1 MEEIYHIPA
10 MLKETIE
17 GLAIKPNGV
26 YVDVTFGGGG
36 HSRAILG
43 ELHGIKNE
51 KLKIKNEVNGGNYAA
66 EQDKEKSAAEY
77 HREQDK
83 EEGSRISS
91 GGMDDVENAELKPRE
106 QNEEKNTAEYSREQ
120 DKGEGS
126 RMISGGKEE
135 EKKEKEAEIEKGGRL
150 FSFDQDIE
158 AYENSKLKIQNS
170 KLGNNNSQL
179 EDNQSLFVDNPRW
192 TFVHS
197 NFRYLRNWMDYYGVK
212 EIDGLLADL
221 GVSFHHF
228 DCPERG
234 FSFRFSAPL
243 DMRMNQTAKRTAAD
257 IVNGY
262 SEEELAKLFWL
273 YGELKN
279 GRGIARNICKARS
292 QKPIL
297 RTEELVAA
305 AMNMPL
311 AKLTGTEQGATQGE
325 EEGNPPRL
333 ADVRE
338 LEIPT
343 QYKKDLARLFQALRI
358 EVNDE
363 MGALR
368 EMLVA
373 ARDLL
378 KPGGRIAILTYH
390 SLEDRLVKNFL
401 RSGNLEGTIE
411 KDFYGNNLSPF
422 EVIEKGREASEE
434 EVERNPR
441 ARSAKLRVAEKR

>member
-36 HSRAILG
+36 HSRAIL
-43 ELHGIKNE
+43 EALENSQITINN
-51 KLKIKNEVNGGNYAA
+51 LQRAC
-66 EQDKEKSAAEY
+66 KS
-77 HREQDK
+77 
-83 EEGSRISS
+83 S
-91 GGMDDVENAELKPRE
+91 V
-106 QNEEKNTAEYSREQ
+106 QN
-120 DKGEGS
+120 KGH
-126 RMISGGKEE
+126 
-135 EKKEKEAEIEKGGRL
+135 L
-150 FSFDQDIE
+150 YSFDQDIE
-158 AYENSKLKIQNS
+158 AYINAQRDKGQWTM
-170 KLGNNNSQL
+170 
-179 EDNQSLFVDNPRW
+179 DNGQWTMDPRW

-197 NFRYLRNWMDYYGVK
+197 NFRYLRNWMDYYGVE

-262 SEEELAKLFWL
+262 SEEELAKIFWL

-297 RTEELVAA
+297 RTEELVEVAYPH
-305 AMNMPL
+305 PL
-311 AKLTGTEQGATQGE
+311 PERRGA
-325 EEGNPPRL
+325 
-333 ADVRE
+333 
-338 LEIPT
+338 EIEVPT
-343 QYKKDLARLFQALRI
+343 QYKKDLARQFQALRI

-363 MGALR
+363 LGALR

-390 SLEDRLVKNFL
+390 SLEDRLVKNFF

-434 EVERNPR
+434 EVARNPR
-441 ARSAKLRVAEKR
+441 ARSAKLRVAIKKEKNNKNTFECF